1 MIICK
6 QWLTSGTIEQQQPT
20 TTGLTMK
27 EIATLIEEY
36 EQGYLS
42 AKDRRYIVDKMTGGQ
57 TLKGA
62 VIMLIKRDRKR
73 RGAK

>member
-1 MIICK
+1 MRELRIIF
-6 QWLTSGTIEQQQPT
+6 TVGTNFQILQ

-36 EQGYLS
+36 KQGYLS

>member
-1 MIICK
+1 
-6 QWLTSGTIEQQQPT
+6 
-20 TTGLTMK
+20 MK

-36 EQGYLS
+36 EQGYLT